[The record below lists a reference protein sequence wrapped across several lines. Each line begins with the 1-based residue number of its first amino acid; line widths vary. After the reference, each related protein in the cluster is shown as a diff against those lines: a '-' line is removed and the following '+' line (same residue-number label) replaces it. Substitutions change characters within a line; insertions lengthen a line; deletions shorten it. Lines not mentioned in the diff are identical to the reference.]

1 MEGRLQKGK
10 PSAGV
15 FFTLRW
21 KNEEGGEEL
30 FLVSSLL
37 GQCHQLSFPQFLW
50 AGSLGVQR
58 GPKGS
63 RPWLEIALCSLA
75 AAGGAEMERRGQGAV
90 LPVTAASCF

>member
-10 PSAGV
+10 LSAGV

-37 GQCHQLSFPQFLW
+37 GQCHQLSFP
-50 AGSLGVQR
+50 
-58 GPKGS
+58 
-63 RPWLEIALCSLA
+63 
-75 AAGGAEMERRGQGAV
+75 
-90 LPVTAASCF
+90 